1 MIYNLWNY
9 TDQPTCPCLV
19 DHKKEIDEIM
29 EKQNLI
35 DKAIAANVDAIKDI
49 DGEIK
54 TLSEGNNVQKDVIDN
69 GFTEKDR
76 KKEEAQKDIMESEIV
91 DAGRTLVRK
100 KCRYF
105 NRGYC
110 KYTSKCRFSHPR
122 EICQTY
128 LEGYN
133 CNQRECEKRHPKS
146 CKWIEGSRSCKR
158 QNCAYLHTVIPE
170 NRCKEANFKC
180 EGCTTVWDK
189 QEFVVKHM
197 IQNTERD
204 FCLNCEDWIKE
215 KDKVFLSGWSL
226 FDDGGFLRHD
236 V

>member
-1 MIYNLWNY
+1 MSKKNEKIKMEEELKTMQKHMGGLIKTILDLKHRVETLEKGTN
-9 TDQPTCPCLV
+9 V
-19 DHKKEIDEIM
+19 DHKKEIGEIM

-35 DKAIAANVDAIKDI
+35 DKTIAANVDAIKDI
-49 DGEIK
+49 DEEIK

-69 GFTEKDR
+69 RITEKDR

-158 QNCAYLHTVIPE
+158 QNCAYLHTVIP
-170 NRCKEANFKC
+170 
-180 EGCTTVWDK
+180 
-189 QEFVVKHM
+189 
-197 IQNTERD
+197 I
-204 FCLNCEDWIKE
+204 
-215 KDKVFLSGWSL
+215 
-226 FDDGGFLRHD
+226 
-236 V
+236 